1 MVKTVVFVTGP
12 AGAGKSTLL
21 YQLSF
26 GAPAL
31 DLDEIGYWSG
41 EKWLVSVPLLRYA
54 VESLGIRFIGGC
66 CDNLKDIMAIIAG
79 YGASCILLVPSDK
92 KVERVKSWDVDQFI
106 QDWRDAGGAKVSV
119 MQQVVGNNDCF
130 GDHRTDVRRA
140 LPFSWRPF
148 IDRTAVQSDGV
159 VLDNFMSPQD
169 WHEFVEFA
177 QYDQRPDPVECS
189 KFILELVKARIGEVF
204 FNKYFEA
211 RTEADIRRAL
221 AGKAGWL

>member
-41 EKWLVSVPLLRYA
+41 DKWLVSIPLLRYA
-54 VESLGIRFIGGC
+54 IESLDIRFIGGC
-66 CDNLKDIMAIIAG
+66 CDNLEDVVAVIAG
-79 YGASCILLVPSDK
+79 YGASCILLIPNDK
-92 KVERVKSWDVDQFI
+92 GVERTKPWDTSQFI
-106 QDWRDAGGAKVSV
+106 QDWRDAGGAKVSI
-119 MQQVVGNNDCF
+119 MQQVVSGNDCF
-130 GDHRTDVRRA
+130 GKTRTDVRRA
-140 LPFSWRPF
+140 LPFAWRPF
-148 IDRTAVQSDGV
+148 IDRTAVQSDCV

-177 QYDQRPDPVECS
+177 QEDQQPNPVECAR
-189 KFILELVKARIGEVF
+189 FVLGLVRARIGESF